1 MNKKHKAY
9 LKLNIMSLFFVVV
22 SFISI
27 TLAWFAYSGFANV
40 ETEVDVKAWYIDFK
54 QDDESVSNDI
64 VISLSEIYPGMETIS
79 EKINIQNLGD
89 SDAEIKYEIKS
100 ARIFNEEIDISAL
113 EEGLIEDKLSQQY
126 PFHINIGLSD
136 YHVAAQTG
144 ASEFE
149 VSVSWP
155 LEADNDELDSVWG
168 NAAYEFQKSEEA
180 KKLAD
185 PNYDIRTALK
195 IVISVT
201 AEQYLENNESP
212 DPKYELGETVLYDVV
227 NNKPCNQLSST
238 CLTTYVIDTNNKL
251 GDVNVTLLP
260 SLYRTYEAGTYN
272 DYDNILNNITADW
285 AVSTRPLVVQDLLNI
300 ISNDV
305 IDSKL
310 IRNNLSD
317 VVIGNLNYQNRM
329 DTMIDNAINY
339 NGYFSFNNQRF
350 SDLSSTRCYWIDSQ
364 YGTDKAFAL
373 EKVNDTTSRIYGNDI
388 NNSCS
393 IIPVIIVSKSNL
405 NMGN

>member
-100 ARIFNEEIDISAL
+100 ARIFNEEIDISTL

-329 DTMIDNAINY
+329 DTMINNTINY